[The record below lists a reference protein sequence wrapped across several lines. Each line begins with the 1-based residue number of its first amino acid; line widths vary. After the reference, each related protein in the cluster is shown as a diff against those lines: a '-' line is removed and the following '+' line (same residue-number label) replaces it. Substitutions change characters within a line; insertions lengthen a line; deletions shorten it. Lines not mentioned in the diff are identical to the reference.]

1 MPTRT
6 YRTRSRSG
14 HAADATASLT
24 VPLRRLQRCLAA
36 RLTLRACRVR
46 RARGHWSVRLE
57 AIVSPV
63 LSATTACSPAHRSV
77 GHAVVRC
84 RETTGAATVNSAST
98 LRLALAAAV
107 ADLALESGLGLAL
120 FRGCAA
126 DRRAE

>member
-1 MPTRT
+1 MQTRT
-6 YRTRSRSG
+6 YRTQSRTG
-14 HAADATASLT
+14 HAADAMASLT

-57 AIVSPV
+57 AIIPPV
-63 LSATTACSPAHRSV
+63 LSATPACSPSNRSV
-77 GHAVVRC
+77 GYAVVRC
-84 RETTGAATVNSAST
+84 REIAPAATVNGAST

-120 FRGCAA
+120 FRGCVVG
-126 DRRAE
+126 RKAE

>member
-1 MPTRT
+1 MLTHT
-6 YRTRSRSG
+6 FRTRSRSG
-14 HAADATASLT
+14 HAADATASLS
-24 VPLRRLQRCLAA
+24 VPLHRLQRLLAT

-63 LSATTACSPAHRSV
+63 LSATTACSPARCSV
-77 GHAVVRC
+77 GHAVVRR
-84 RETTGAATVNSAST
+84 RETAGAATVDSAST

-120 FRGCAA
+120 FRGYAVG
-126 DRRAE
+126 RRAE